1 MQASISKVSEEIA
14 RRVIER
20 LSTTSGRRIVPIGVS
35 GRHIHLT
42 QDVLESLFGK
52 GYELKVRRYLSQPGE
67 FAAEETVTIVS
78 PTGTA
83 IENVRILGPTRK
95 FTQIELSRSDGL
107 RLGLKLEVRE
117 TGDLTGTPGLTIV
130 GPKGTVVLNEGAI
143 MPTRHIHMSP
153 LDAKRFGLIN
163 GQIVRARVEGARGL
177 IFENV
182 SVRVS
187 ERFVLDFHIDTDD
200 ASAAGVVTG
209 DLAEILV

>member
-1 MQASISKVSEEIA
+1 M
-14 RRVIER
+14 
-20 LSTTSGRRIVPIGVS
+20 VPIGVS

-42 QDVLESLFGK
+42 HDVLEALFGK
-52 GYELKVRRYLSQPGE
+52 NYALKVRRYLSQPGE

-78 PTGTA
+78 PSGAA

-95 FTQIELSRSDGL
+95 YTQIELSRSDGL
-107 RLGLKLEVRE
+107 KLGLELRVRE
-117 TGDLTGTPGLTIV
+117 TGDLAGSPGLTIV

-143 MPTRHIHMSP
+143 MANRHIHMSP
-153 LDAKRFGLIN
+153 LDAEGFGLSN
-163 GQIVRARVEGARGL
+163 KQIVRARIVGQRGL

-182 SVRVS
+182 VVRVS

-209 DLAEILV
+209 DLAEILI